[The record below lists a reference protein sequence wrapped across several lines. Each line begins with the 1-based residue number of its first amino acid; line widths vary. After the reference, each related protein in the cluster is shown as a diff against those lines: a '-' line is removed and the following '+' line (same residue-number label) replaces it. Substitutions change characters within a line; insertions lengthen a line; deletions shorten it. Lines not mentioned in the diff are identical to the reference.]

1 MTLHQI
7 LVHVSV
13 ETARHAGH
21 ADIIRE
27 MIDGFAGN
35 KDGNLPEMT
44 AAEWATY
51 RERLAQAAEE
61 AAARDS
67 DP

>member
-1 MTLHQI
+1 
-7 LVHVSV
+7 
-13 ETARHAGH
+13 
-21 ADIIRE
+21 

-51 RERLAQAAEE
+51 RERLERAAEE
-61 AAARDS
+61 ATARDS
-67 DP
+67 DL